1 MQNKTKKNMENIL
14 IQIFPVKT
22 INIGYDEDYCILKK
36 IKSHATHLY

>member
-1 MQNKTKKNMENIL
+1 MFQLNAKQNKKITENIL

-36 IKSHATHLY
+36 